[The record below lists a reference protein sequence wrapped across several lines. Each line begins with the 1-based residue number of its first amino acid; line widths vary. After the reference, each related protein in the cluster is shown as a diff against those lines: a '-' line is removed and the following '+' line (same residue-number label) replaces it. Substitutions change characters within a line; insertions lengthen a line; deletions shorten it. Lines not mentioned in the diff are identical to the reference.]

1 MWPVTWQNLILR
13 YFFIPLHDDKWNI
26 ILIEKECLNFSNY
39 PTEPNFFTCLKQKLT
54 KSTNNSNLNFGAS
67 EGDKYKRYIIEWE
80 YKSNNFFLTFIE
92 FMSLRMHWMR
102 QKKRRYKNNNLL
114 PVTYYL
120 CRLQKYFMNN
130 ISSAG

>member
-1 MWPVTWQNLILR
+1 MGLCLKVSSHLTIANVHKAVASQTFFSVSDKHNMRRKTASLKFQNMWPVTWQNLILR

-39 PTEPNFFTCLKQKLT
+39 PTEPNFFTYLKQKLT

-80 YKSNNFFLTFIE
+80 YKSNNFF
-92 FMSLRMHWMR
+92 
-102 QKKRRYKNNNLL
+102 
-114 PVTYYL
+114 
-120 CRLQKYFMNN
+120 
-130 ISSAG
+130 